1 MTPATAITLVRILFV
16 PLVIALMYQPH
27 VGFWAAGVFALIAL
41 TDWLDGY
48 VARRFNQVS
57 DLGKFLD
64 PLADKILVMSV
75 LVVFAVQLK
84 VDVFSVLILNVR
96 EFVIMGVRVVAAN
109 KGIVIAASPSAKWK
123 TALQMVAIFL
133 LLAQWPYGLALYY
146 VSVLLAV
153 ISLIEYLWQNRECLK
168 G

>member
-1 MTPATAITLVRILFV
+1 MTAATAITLVRILLV
-16 PLVIALMYQPH
+16 PLVIVLMYQPL
-27 VGFWAAGVFALIAL
+27 GKFWPASLFALIAA

-48 VARRFNQVS
+48 IARRFDQVS

-75 LVVFAVQLK
+75 LIILAVQLK
-84 VDVFSVLILNVR
+84 VDVFSVLILNIR

-109 KGIVIAASPSAKWK
+109 KGIVIAASQSAKWK
-123 TALQMVAIFL
+123 TALQMVAIFFVL
-133 LLAQWPYGLALYY
+133 MDWPYGLVLYY
-146 VSVLLAV
+146 VSVLLAI
-153 ISLIEYLWQNRECLK
+153 ISLGEYLWQQRECLK

>member
-1 MTPATAITLVRILFV
+1 MATAITLVRILLV
-16 PLVIALMYQPH
+16 PLVIILLYQPH
-27 VGFWAAGVFALIAL
+27 GQVWAAGIFALIAA

-48 VARRFNQVS
+48 IARRFDQVS
-57 DLGKFLD
+57 DMGKFLD

-75 LVVFAVQLK
+75 LVVLAVQLK
-84 VDVFSVLILNVR
+84 VDVFSVLILNIR
-96 EFVIMGVRVVAAN
+96 EFVIMGVRLVAAN
-109 KGIVIAASPSAKWK
+109 KGIVIAASQSAKWK

-133 LLAQWPYGLALYY
+133 VLMKWPYGLALYY

-153 ISLIEYLWQNRECLK
+153 ISLGEYLWQQRECLK

>member
-1 MTPATAITLVRILFV
+1 MTMATAITLVRILLV
-16 PLVIALMYQPH
+16 PLVIILMYQSH
-27 VGFWAAGVFALIAL
+27 GQVWAAGLFAVIAA

-48 VARRFNQVS
+48 IARRFDQVS
-57 DLGKFLD
+57 DMGKFLD

-75 LVVFAVQLK
+75 LVVLAVQLK
-84 VDVFSVLILNVR
+84 VDVFSVLILNIR
-96 EFVIMGVRVVAAN
+96 EFVIMGVRVLAAN
-109 KGIVIAASPSAKWK
+109 KGIVIAASQSAKWK

-133 LLAQWPYGLALYY
+133 VLMKWPYGLALYY

-153 ISLIEYLWQNRECLK
+153 ISLAEYLWQQRECLK